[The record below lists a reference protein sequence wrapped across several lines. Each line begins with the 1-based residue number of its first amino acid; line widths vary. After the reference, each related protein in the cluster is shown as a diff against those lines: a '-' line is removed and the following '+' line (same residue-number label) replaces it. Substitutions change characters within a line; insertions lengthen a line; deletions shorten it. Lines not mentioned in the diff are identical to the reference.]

1 MTLVDPGS
9 APVTH
14 SLDERYR
21 AQEGRVFLSGIQA
34 LVRVLVDQHRA
45 DADAGR
51 RVGIAL
57 SRPLAARRWT
67 LLSASVDADRKTVT
81 LSQRPAPV

>member
-34 LVRVLVDQHRA
+34 LVRVLVDQH
-45 DADAGR
+45 
-51 RVGIAL
+51 
-57 SRPLAARRWT
+57 P
-67 LLSASVDADRKTVT
+67 VDRLVADRAAVVEH
-81 LSQRPAPV
+81 PGIEVGAPRE